1 MIKRILKPLNEILDK
16 DSVIFNAKNISLK
29 LDNELLLN
37 NVSFKILKKNFSFI
51 MGPNGAGKTL
61 LIKII
66 AGLIKPTFGEV
77 IFNKKV
83 KLGYVSQKPVFLR
96 RSVYQNLYFAL
107 RFSNIPDFT
116 IKNRI
121 YEIIRLTKFENFLD
135 FPARKLSLGQQQLLS
150 IIRALTQ
157 KPNTLILDEPCSNL
171 DPNATSLIEDLLVKA
186 NKSGVKIIFVTH
198 DLMQAKRLSDEV
210 IFMHKGKIIEYS
222 KKNFFFNN
230 SKSKEVSDYLQGK
243 LLK

>member
-1 MIKRILKPLNEILDK
+1 MIKETLKPLNEIINQNSFILD
-16 DSVIFNAKNISLK
+16 VKNISLK
-29 LDNELLLN
+29 LNNKFLLN
-37 NVSFKILKKNFSFI
+37 KISLKILNNNFSFI

-61 LIKII
+61 LIKVI
-66 AGLIKPTFGEV
+66 AGLIKPTYGEV
-77 IFNKKV
+77 IFNQTV
-83 KLGYVSQKPVFLR
+83 KLGFVSQKPVFLR

-107 RFSNIPDFT
+107 RFSTFPDSM

-121 YEIIRLTKFENFLD
+121 YEITRLTKFDKFLD
-135 FPARKLSLGQQQLLS
+135 LPARKLSLGQQQLLS
-150 IIRALTQ
+150 IIRALTV

-171 DPNATSLIEDLLVKA
+171 DPNATSLIEDLLLKA
-186 NKSGVKIIFVTH
+186 KESGVKIILVSH

-222 KKNFFFNN
+222 KKNFFFYN
-230 SKSKEVSDYLQGK
+230 SKSREVSDYLRGK